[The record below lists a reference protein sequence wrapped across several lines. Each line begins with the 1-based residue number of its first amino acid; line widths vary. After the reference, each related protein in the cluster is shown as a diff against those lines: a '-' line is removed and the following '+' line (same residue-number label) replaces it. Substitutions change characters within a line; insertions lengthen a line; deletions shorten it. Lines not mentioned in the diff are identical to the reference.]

1 MSAQREAHLPLVLV
15 VDDET
20 PIRRF
25 LKAAL
30 DGNGY
35 RVLEAESARDAL
47 REAATRSPDLVL
59 LDLGLPDL
67 DGVEVTRRLREWSG
81 VPIVVVSAR
90 GQERD
95 KIAALDAGADDYV
108 TKPFAMGE
116 LMARMRVAL
125 RHRARLADGT
135 EESVVT
141 VGGLTLDLGKR
152 EVRVDGREV
161 RLTPTEFRLLAML
174 ARHRGRVLTHDQV
187 LKEVWGPSYVSH
199 HHNLRVCM
207 SQLRHKLEADP
218 SRPRLL
224 MTEPGVGYRLREE

>member
-1 MSAQREAHLPLVLV
+1 MTERQSPHPPLVLV
-15 VDDET
+15 VDAET

-25 LKAAL
+25 LTAAL

-35 RVLEAESARDAL
+35 RVIEAETARDAL

-90 GQERD
+90 GQEPE

-125 RHRARLADGT
+125 RHRARLADGAV
-135 EESVVT
+135 ESVVE
-141 VGGLTLDLGKR
+141 VGGLTLVLAKR
-152 EVRVDGREV
+152 EVRVEGAV
-161 RLTPTEFRLLAML
+161 QLTPTEFNLLAML
-174 ARHRGRVLTHDQV
+174 ARTAAA
-187 LKEVWGPSYVSH
+187 S
-199 HHNLRVCM
+199 
-207 SQLRHKLEADP
+207 
-218 SRPRLL
+218 
-224 MTEPGVGYRLREE
+224 

>member
-1 MSAQREAHLPLVLV
+1 RGGAAGGHPGGPQARGRRTRFRGGAAAGGPAARPGREIRSGPRAPPPPLVLV

-35 RVLEAESARDAL
+35 RVLEAETARDAL

-95 KIAALDAGADDYV
+95 KIAALD
-108 TKPFAMGE
+108 
-116 LMARMRVAL
+116 
-125 RHRARLADGT
+125 
-135 EESVVT
+135 
-141 VGGLTLDLGKR
+141 
-152 EVRVDGREV
+152 
-161 RLTPTEFRLLAML
+161 
-174 ARHRGRVLTHDQV
+174 
-187 LKEVWGPSYVSH
+187 
-199 HHNLRVCM
+199 
-207 SQLRHKLEADP
+207 
-218 SRPRLL
+218 
-224 MTEPGVGYRLREE
+224 